1 MSHYAVEIDP
11 TNLNTSHAQ
20 VIDLIGD
27 AHHVLDVGCWAG
39 DLGRVLIDRGC
50 RVSGF
55 ELDAEAAA
63 IAAEH
68 LESVV
73 VGDLDAAPLSG
84 HFEAGTFDAIIFADV
99 LEHVMDPV
107 GVLAD
112 SARLL
117 APGGRIVISI
127 PNVTHGS
134 LRLALL
140 QGRWRTTDT
149 GLLDRTHI
157 RFYSREGLLQMVA
170 DAGLVTEA
178 LRGTTADPLGVEV
191 DVDPHDLPPGTLA
204 WVRTQ
209 PDAMVYQFQ
218 LAVRPPREGEEPTV
232 PELVVGTD
240 PRWVRP
246 GPAAERVMTAAWRAE
261 LVERDRIIGLES
273 AADAATAE
281 TRRLQGMVK
290 RLREQI
296 RELEQK
302 KAVPARTSGALRR
315 TAGRVRRRL
324 RRR

>member
-11 TNLNTSHAQ
+11 TNLNTSHGQ
-20 VIDLIGD
+20 VIDLLGD
-27 AHHVLDVGCWAG
+27 AHRVLDVGCWAG
-39 DLGRVLIDRGC
+39 DLGRLLIERGC

-55 ELDAEAAA
+55 ELDPAAAA

-73 VGDLDAAPLSG
+73 VGDLDSAPLSG
-84 HFEAGTFDAIIFADV
+84 HFEAGSFDAIIFADV
-99 LEHVMDPV
+99 LEHIMDPV

-112 SARLL
+112 SVRLL

-157 RFYSREGLLQMVA
+157 RFFSRDSLLQMVA
-170 DAGLVTEA
+170 DAGLVTTE

-191 DVDPHDLPPGTLA
+191 DVDPGDLPPGVLA
-204 WVRTQ
+204 WVRTR

-218 LAVRPPREGEEPTV
+218 LAVRPAREGEVPTE
-232 PELVVGTD
+232 PELVVGKD

-246 GPAAERVMTAAWRAE
+246 GPSAEGFMTAAWRAE
-261 LVERDRIIGLES
+261 LVERDRVIGLES
-273 AADAATAE
+273 TAETATAE
-281 TRRLQGMVK
+281 ARRLRGVEK
-290 RLREQI
+290 RLRS
-296 RELEQK
+296 RVAELEQ
-302 KAVPARTSGALRR
+302 AAQQEPAPSTVRR

>member
-20 VIDLIGD
+20 VIDLLGD
-27 AHHVLDVGCWAG
+27 AHRVLDVGCWAG
-39 DLGRVLIDRGC
+39 DLGRVLIERGC

-84 HFEAGTFDAIIFADV
+84 HFETGSFDAIIFADV

-149 GLLDRTHI
+149 GLLDHTHI
-157 RFYSREGLLQMVA
+157 RFFSREGLLQMVA
-170 DAGLVTEA
+170 DAGLVTDE

-191 DVDPHDLPPGTLA
+191 DVDPHALPAGVLA
-204 WVRTQ
+204 WIRTQ

-218 LAVRPPREGEEPTV
+218 LAVRPPRAGEVATT
-232 PELVVGTD
+232 PELVVGKD

-246 GPAAERVMTAAWRAE
+246 GPDAEHVMTAAWRAQ
-261 LVERDRIIGLES
+261 LVERDRIIGLETT
-273 AADAATAE
+273 AAVAAAE

-290 RLREQI
+290 RLRAQV
-296 RELEQK
+296 RELEK
-302 KAVPARTSGALRR
+302 PAAPSAPTSGALRR

>member
-27 AHHVLDVGCWAG
+27 AHRVLDVGCWAG

-55 ELDAEAAA
+55 EIDAGAAA

-73 VGDLDAAPLSG
+73 VGDLDATPLSG
-84 HFEAGTFDAIIFADV
+84 HFEAGSFDAIIFADV
-99 LEHVMDPV
+99 LEHVMDPA

-112 SARLL
+112 SVRLL

-157 RFYSREGLLQMVA
+157 RFFSREGLLQLVA
-170 DAGLVTEA
+170 DAGLVTDE

-191 DVDPHDLPPGTLA
+191 DVDPHDLPPAVLS
-204 WVRTQ
+204 WVRNQ
-209 PDAMVYQFQ
+209 PDAMIYQFQ
-218 LAVRPPREGEEPTV
+218 LAVRPPREGETPTV
-232 PELVVGTD
+232 PALVVGKD

-246 GPAAERVMTAAWRAE
+246 DPAGEALMTKAWRAE
-261 LVERDRIIGLES
+261 LVERDRVIGLEA
-273 AADAATAE
+273 AADVATAE
-281 TRRLQGMVK
+281 TRRLQGIVK
-290 RLREQI
+290 RLREQV
-296 RELEQK
+296 RELERAAQ
-302 KAVPARTSGALRR
+302 PTRTSGPLRR

>member
-20 VIDLIGD
+20 VIDLLGD
-27 AHHVLDVGCWAG
+27 AHRVLDVGCWAG

-55 ELDAEAAA
+55 EIDADAAA

-68 LESVV
+68 LDAVV

-84 HFEAGTFDAIIFADV
+84 HFEAGSFDAIIFADV

-112 SARLL
+112 SVRLL

-157 RFYSREGLLQMVA
+157 RFFSREGLVRLVA
-170 DAGLVTEA
+170 DAGLVIDA

-191 DVDPHDLPPGTLA
+191 DVDPHDLPPNVLA

-218 LAVRPPREGEEPTV
+218 LAVRPPRDGEVVDV
-232 PELVVGTD
+232 PELVVGKD

-246 GPAAERVMTAAWRAE
+246 DPAAEHVMTAAWRAE
-261 LVERDRIIGLES
+261 LVERDRIIGLET
-273 AADAATAE
+273 AADVAAVE
-281 TRRLQGMVK
+281 TRRLQGLVK
-290 RLREQI
+290 RLREQV
-296 RELEQK
+296 RELER
-302 KAVPARTSGALRR
+302 PAEPAPGALRR

-324 RRR
+324 RRS